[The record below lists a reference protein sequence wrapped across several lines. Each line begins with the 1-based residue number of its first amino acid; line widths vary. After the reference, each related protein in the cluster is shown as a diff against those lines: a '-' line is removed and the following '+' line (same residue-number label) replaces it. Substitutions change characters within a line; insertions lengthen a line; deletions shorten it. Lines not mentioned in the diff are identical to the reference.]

1 MSLTSQ
7 AKTFHVCVAVSY
19 VIARARRPRA
29 LDDLLSERGT
39 GRAIPGEE
47 VLAIARD
54 CAERGFTMIP
64 SCDHHGDNGACLGH
78 PVEASV

>member
-1 MSLTSQ
+1 MSLTRQ

-19 VIARARRPRA
+19 VVERARRPRA

-47 VLAIARD
+47 VVSIAME
-54 CAERGFTMIP
+54 CAKHGFTMIP
-64 SCDHHGDNGACLGH
+64 SCDHHGEHGHCLGH
-78 PVEASV
+78 PVEATA